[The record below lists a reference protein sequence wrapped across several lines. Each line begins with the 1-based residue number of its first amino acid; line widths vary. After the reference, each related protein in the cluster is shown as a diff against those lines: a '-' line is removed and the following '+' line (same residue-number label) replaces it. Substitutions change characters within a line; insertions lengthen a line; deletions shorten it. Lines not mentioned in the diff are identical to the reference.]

1 MKKTATIC
9 LFCFTTLSGIMAQE
23 TLPNHK
29 TEAETRL
36 VEEQCAPP
44 AGPEKSFVP
53 QPPPGPVRTMG
64 EWEEIQ
70 ALVLAWTDYVDIL
83 VEITRHAVEETK
95 VIIIAANPTTV
106 INRLNSENISLDSI
120 TIIQRN
126 TNSIWIRDYGP
137 WAIYQNEVDSLMI
150 ADWTYNRPRPQDD
163 TSPAAVANYLG
174 LPIFEATAAPFNLV
188 HTGGNHLTDGVNTA
202 FSSDLLFDENP
213 DHTEAEI
220 DNIAQLYMGV
230 ENYVKFKALPFD
242 GIHHLDMHI
251 RLLDEETIL
260 FGAYPEG
267 VSDGPQI
274 EANIRQLLSQET
286 TAFGNR
292 YNILSLP
299 MPPDQLDRYP
309 DEGGHYRTYTNSIF
323 LNKTI
328 LVPTY
333 EEQYDTTA
341 LRIYRENLPGY
352 KVVGINCNQIIP
364 ALGALHCI
372 TKTVGVND
380 PLWIAHARLRDTYDA
395 VNDYPVTAKIRH
407 RSGVSG
413 ATLYYRTGEALPYVA
428 VEMSLVNAA
437 DHVWWASIPAQAA
450 GTEIQYYIHAVAES
464 GKQQVRPI
472 VAPEGYFRFRV
483 KALDTPMAKAVYDK
497 ERTCIG
503 QAIQF
508 FDLTESPVETRLWS
522 FPGGE
527 PATSAEA
534 NPTVVYSNPGTYTF
548 SLSVSNASGSNAATY
563 ANAFVVEAGTLP
575 FYENFQT
582 NDWIVENPG
591 NDGAYWRSVS
601 TTCSGLCFRMDNHG
615 FTTRNTNDFLR
626 STIDLTNV
634 SAPVEFSFD
643 VAYAPRL
650 TTTDILRVNVIRCNG
665 ERVILYTKYGN
676 ALATA
681 PATSSAFTPESC
693 AQWRHETVDI
703 SAFAGEIIQIE
714 FENIG
719 ATGNTNGNRVYLD
732 NLDFSGEGVPNL
744 APFVTLTA
752 PGSGTFEVE
761 ILPELSLTA
770 VSGDPDGTVDAVEFL
785 VNGGVVATLSDAPY
799 QHNFQIP
806 TYGEYTFTARATDN
820 DGAVALSS
828 SATVNYQ
835 MPVGIHEETAGIGLL
850 QVFPNPA
857 KGRATLELQSRENAV
872 LTCLLLDVNGRE
884 IQRSIWETTAG
895 TNTRNLDLSRLPAGM
910 YCVLLGG
917 ADGVVARKLVVE

>member
-1 MKKTATIC
+1 
-9 LFCFTTLSGIMAQE
+9 MAQE
-23 TLPNHK
+23 TLPNK
-29 TEAETRL
+29 LTES
-36 VEEQCAPP
+36 EESRVWEYCYPP
-44 AGPEKSFVP
+44 LDPEKSFIP

-70 ALVLAWTDYVDIL
+70 ALVLTWTDYIDIL
-83 VEITRHAVEETK
+83 VEITRHAVEETR
-95 VIIIAANPTTV
+95 VIIIASNPTAV
-106 INRLNSENISLDSI
+106 INRLNAESISMDNV
-120 TIIQRN
+120 TVVQRS

-163 TSPAAVANYLG
+163 TSPAAVATYLG
-174 LPIFEATAAPFNLV
+174 LPIFEATAPPYNFV

-213 DHTEAEI
+213 DKTEAEI

-230 ENYVKFKALPFD
+230 DNYVKFRSLPYD

-251 RLLDEETIL
+251 RLLDEETIM

-267 VSDGPQI
+267 VADGPQI
-274 EANIRQLLSQET
+274 ESNIRQLLSQET

-292 YNILSLP
+292 YRVLSLP
-299 MPPDQLDRYP
+299 MPPDQFNRYP
-309 DEGGHYRTYTNSIF
+309 DDGGYYRTYTNSIF

-407 RSGVSG
+407 RSGISD
-413 ATLYYRTGEALPYVA
+413 ATLYYRTDEAAPYTAVVMNLTDVA
-428 VEMSLVNAA
+428 ENIWLA
-437 DHVWWASIPAQAA
+437 DIPAQPA
-450 GTEIQYYIHAVAES
+450 GTEIQYYIHAVALS

-483 KALDTPMAKAVYDK
+483 KALDLPVASATYDK

-503 QAIQF
+503 ESVQF
-508 FDLTESPVETRLWS
+508 FDLTESPVETRFWF
-522 FPGGE
+522 FPGGD
-527 PATSAEA
+527 PPTSADV
-534 NPTVVYSNPGTYTF
+534 NPTVVYSDPGTYAF
-548 SLSVSNASGSNAATY
+548 SLSVSNITGSSSVTY
-563 ANAFVVEAGTLP
+563 TDAVVVEAGTLP

-582 NDWIVENPG
+582 NNWVVENPG
-591 NDGAYWRSVS
+591 NDGAYWRSVN
-601 TTCSGLCFRMDNHG
+601 TDCSGPCFRMDN
-615 FTTRNTNDFLR
+615 FSFITRNTDDFLR
-626 STIDLTNV
+626 SAIDLRGV
-634 SAPVEFSFD
+634 SGSTEFSFD
-643 VAYAPRL
+643 VAYAPRSS
-650 TTTDILRVNVIRCNG
+650 TITDILRVNVIRCDG
-665 ERVILYTKYGN
+665 EKIPVYTKYGA

-681 PATSSAFTPESC
+681 PATNSAFIPASC
-693 AQWRHETVDI
+693 EQWRHETVDI
-703 SAFAGEIIQIE
+703 SAFAGEIITIE

-719 ATGNTNGNRVYLD
+719 GNGNRVYVD
-732 NLDFSGEGVPNL
+732 NLDFSGQGVPNL
-744 APFVTLTA
+744 APFVTLNE
-752 PGSGTFEVE
+752 PMSGTFEVE
-761 ILPELSLTA
+761 ILPELNLLA
-770 VSGDPDGTVDAVEFL
+770 VSGDPDGTVDSVEFL
-785 VNGGVVATLSDAPY
+785 VNGAVVGTLFEAPY
-799 QHNFQIP
+799 QLSFSPQSFG
-806 TYGEYTFTARATDN
+806 TYSIEARATDN

-828 SATVNYQ
+828 AAMLHFQ
-835 MPVGIHEETAGIGLL
+835 MPVSVQEEASGIGLL
-850 QVFPNPA
+850 RVFPNPA
-857 KGRATLELQSRENAV
+857 KGQATLALQSRENAV
-872 LTCLLLDVNGRE
+872 LTYRLLDVNGRE
-884 IQRSIWETTAG
+884 VQRSSWETHAG
-895 TNTRNLDLSRLPAGM
+895 VNTRSLDLSMLPAGV

-917 ADGVVARKLVVE
+917 ANAVVARKLVKR

>member
-1 MKKTATIC
+1 
-9 LFCFTTLSGIMAQE
+9 MAQE
-23 TLPNHK
+23 TLPNK
-29 TEAETRL
+29 LTES
-36 VEEQCAPP
+36 EESRVWEYCYPP
-44 AGPEKSFVP
+44 LDPEKSFIP

-70 ALVLAWTDYVDIL
+70 ALVLTWTDYIDIL
-83 VEITRHAVEETK
+83 VEITRHAVEETR
-95 VIIIAANPTTV
+95 VIIIASNPTAV
-106 INRLNSENISLDSI
+106 INRLNAESISMDNV
-120 TIIQRN
+120 TVVQRS

-163 TSPAAVANYLG
+163 TSPAAVATYLG
-174 LPIFEATAAPFNLV
+174 LPIFEATAPPYNFV

-213 DHTEAEI
+213 DKTEAEI

-230 ENYVKFKALPFD
+230 DNYVKFRSLPYD

-251 RLLDEETIL
+251 RLLDEETIM

-267 VSDGPQI
+267 VADGPQI
-274 EANIRQLLSQET
+274 ESNIRQLLSQET

-292 YNILSLP
+292 YRVLSLP
-299 MPPDQLDRYP
+299 MPPDQFNRYP
-309 DEGGHYRTYTNSIF
+309 DDGGYYRTYTNSIF

-407 RSGVSG
+407 RSGISD
-413 ATLYYRTGEALPYVA
+413 ATLYYRTDEAAPYTAVA
-428 VEMSLVNAA
+428 MNLTDVAESIWLA
-437 DHVWWASIPAQAA
+437 DIPAQPA
-450 GTEIQYYIHAVAES
+450 GTEIQYYIHAVALS

-483 KALDTPMAKAVYDK
+483 KALDLPVASATYDK

-503 QAIQF
+503 ESVQF
-508 FDLTESPVETRLWS
+508 FDLTESPVETRLWF
-522 FPGGE
+522 FPGGD
-527 PATSAEA
+527 PPTSADV
-534 NPTVVYSNPGTYTF
+534 NPTVVYSDPGTYAF
-548 SLSVSNASGSNAATY
+548 SLSVSNITGSSSVTY
-563 ANAFVVEAGTLP
+563 TDAVVVEAGTLP

-582 NDWIVENPG
+582 NNWVVENPG
-591 NDGAYWRSVS
+591 NDGAYWRSVN
-601 TTCSGLCFRMDNHG
+601 TDCSGPCFRMDN
-615 FTTRNTNDFLR
+615 FSFITRNTDDFLR
-626 STIDLTNV
+626 SAIDLRGV
-634 SAPVEFSFD
+634 SGSTEFSFD
-643 VAYAPRL
+643 VAYAPRSS
-650 TTTDILRVNVIRCNG
+650 TITDILRVNVIRCDG
-665 ERVILYTKYGN
+665 EKIPVYTKYGA

-681 PATSSAFTPESC
+681 PATNSAFIPASC
-693 AQWRHETVDI
+693 EQWRHETVDI
-703 SAFAGEIIQIE
+703 SAFAGEIITIE

-719 ATGNTNGNRVYLD
+719 GNGNRVYVD
-732 NLDFSGEGVPNL
+732 NLDFSGQGVPNL
-744 APFVTLTA
+744 APFVTLNE
-752 PGSGTFEVE
+752 PMSGTFEVE
-761 ILPELSLTA
+761 ILPELNLLA
-770 VSGDPDGTVDAVEFL
+770 VSGDPDGTVDSVEFL
-785 VNGGVVATLSDAPY
+785 VNGAVVGTLFEAPY
-799 QHNFQIP
+799 QLSFSPQSFG
-806 TYGEYTFTARATDN
+806 TYSIEARATDN

-828 SATVNYQ
+828 AAMLHFQ
-835 MPVGIHEETAGIGLL
+835 MPVSVQEEASGIGLL
-850 QVFPNPA
+850 RVFPNPA
-857 KGRATLELQSRENAV
+857 KGQATLALQSRENAV
-872 LTCLLLDVNGRE
+872 LTYRLLDVNGRE
-884 IQRSIWETTAG
+884 VQRSSWETHAG
-895 TNTRNLDLSRLPAGM
+895 VNTRSLDLSMLPAGV

-917 ADGVVARKLVVE
+917 ANAVVARKLVKR

>member
-1 MKKTATIC
+1 
-9 LFCFTTLSGIMAQE
+9 MAQE
-23 TLPNHK
+23 TLPNK
-29 TEAETRL
+29 LTES
-36 VEEQCAPP
+36 EESRVWEYCYPP
-44 AGPEKSFVP
+44 LDPEKSFIP

-70 ALVLAWTDYVDIL
+70 ALVLTWTDYIDIL
-83 VEITRHAVEETK
+83 VEITRHAVEETR
-95 VIIIAANPTTV
+95 VIIIASNPTAV
-106 INRLNSENISLDSI
+106 INRLNAESISMDNV
-120 TIIQRN
+120 TVVQRS

-163 TSPAAVANYLG
+163 TSPAAVATYLG
-174 LPIFEATAAPFNLV
+174 LPIFEATAPPYNFV

-213 DHTEAEI
+213 DKTEAEI

-230 ENYVKFKALPFD
+230 DNYVKFRSLPYD

-251 RLLDEETIL
+251 RLLDEETIM

-267 VSDGPQI
+267 VADGPQI
-274 EANIRQLLSQET
+274 ESNIRQLLSQET

-292 YNILSLP
+292 YRVLSLP
-299 MPPDQLDRYP
+299 MPPDQFNRYP
-309 DEGGHYRTYTNSIF
+309 DDGGYYRTYTNSIF

-407 RSGVSG
+407 RSGISG
-413 ATLYYRTGEALPYVA
+413 ATLYYRTDEAAPYTAVA
-428 VEMSLVNAA
+428 MNLTDVAESIWLA
-437 DHVWWASIPAQAA
+437 DIPAQPA
-450 GTEIQYYIHAVAES
+450 GTEIQYYIHAVALS

-483 KALDTPMAKAVYDK
+483 KALDLPVASATYDK

-503 QAIQF
+503 ESVQF
-508 FDLTESPVETRLWS
+508 FDLTESPVETRLWF
-522 FPGGE
+522 FPGGD
-527 PATSAEA
+527 PPTSADV
-534 NPTVVYSNPGTYTF
+534 NPTVVYSDPGTYAF
-548 SLSVSNASGSNAATY
+548 SLSVSNITGSSSVTY
-563 ANAFVVEAGTLP
+563 TDAVVVEAGTLP

-582 NDWIVENPG
+582 NNWVVENPG
-591 NDGAYWRSVS
+591 NDGAYWRSVN
-601 TTCSGLCFRMDNHG
+601 TDCSGPCFRMDN
-615 FTTRNTNDFLR
+615 FSFITRNTDDFLR
-626 STIDLTNV
+626 SAIDLRGV
-634 SAPVEFSFD
+634 SGSTEFSFD
-643 VAYAPRL
+643 VAYAPRSS
-650 TTTDILRVNVIRCNG
+650 TITDILRVNVIRCDG
-665 ERVILYTKYGN
+665 EKIPVYTKYGA

-681 PATSSAFTPESC
+681 PATNSAFIPASC
-693 AQWRHETVDI
+693 EQWRHETVDI
-703 SAFAGEIIQIE
+703 SAFAGEIITIE

-719 ATGNTNGNRVYLD
+719 GNGNRVYVD
-732 NLDFSGEGVPNL
+732 NLDFSGQGVPNL
-744 APFVTLTA
+744 APFVTLNE
-752 PGSGTFEVE
+752 PMSGTFEVE
-761 ILPELSLTA
+761 ILPELNLLA
-770 VSGDPDGTVDAVEFL
+770 VSGDPDGTVDSVEFL
-785 VNGGVVATLSDAPY
+785 VNGAVVGTLFEAPY
-799 QHNFQIP
+799 QLSFSPQSFG
-806 TYGEYTFTARATDN
+806 TYSIEARATDN

-828 SATVNYQ
+828 AAMLHFQ
-835 MPVGIHEETAGIGLL
+835 MPVSVQEEASGIGLL
-850 QVFPNPA
+850 RVFPNPA
-857 KGRATLELQSRENAV
+857 KGQATLALQSRENAV
-872 LTCLLLDVNGRE
+872 LTYRLLDVNGRE
-884 IQRSIWETTAG
+884 VQRSSWETHAG
-895 TNTRNLDLSRLPAGM
+895 VNTRSLDLSMLPAGV

-917 ADGVVARKLVVE
+917 ANAVVARKLVKR

>member
-1 MKKTATIC
+1 
-9 LFCFTTLSGIMAQE
+9 MAQE
-23 TLPNHK
+23 TLPNK
-29 TEAETRL
+29 LTES
-36 VEEQCAPP
+36 EESRVWEYCYPP
-44 AGPEKSFVP
+44 LDPEKSFIP

-70 ALVLAWTDYVDIL
+70 ALVLTWTDYIDIL
-83 VEITRHAVEETK
+83 VEITRHAVEETR
-95 VIIIAANPTTV
+95 VIIIASNPTAV
-106 INRLNSENISLDSI
+106 INRLNAESISMDNV
-120 TIIQRN
+120 TVVQRS

-163 TSPAAVANYLG
+163 TSPAAVATYLG
-174 LPIFEATAAPFNLV
+174 LPIFEATAPPYNFV

-213 DHTEAEI
+213 DKTEAEI

-230 ENYVKFKALPFD
+230 DNYVKFRSLPYD

-251 RLLDEETIL
+251 RLLDEETIM

-267 VSDGPQI
+267 VADGPQI
-274 EANIRQLLSQET
+274 ESNIRQLLSQET

-292 YNILSLP
+292 YRVLSLP
-299 MPPDQLDRYP
+299 MPPDQFNRYP
-309 DEGGHYRTYTNSIF
+309 DDGGYYRTYTNSIF

-407 RSGVSG
+407 RSGISG
-413 ATLYYRTGEALPYVA
+413 ATLYYRTDEAAPYTAVA
-428 VEMSLVNAA
+428 MNLTDVAESIWLA
-437 DHVWWASIPAQAA
+437 DIPAQPA
-450 GTEIQYYIHAVAES
+450 GTEIQYYIHAVALS

-483 KALDTPMAKAVYDK
+483 KALDLPVASATYDK

-503 QAIQF
+503 ESVQF
-508 FDLTESPVETRLWS
+508 FDLTESPVETRFWF
-522 FPGGE
+522 FPGGD
-527 PATSAEA
+527 PPTSADV
-534 NPTVVYSNPGTYTF
+534 NPTVVYSDPGTYAF
-548 SLSVSNASGSNAATY
+548 SLSVSNITGSSSVTY
-563 ANAFVVEAGTLP
+563 TDAVVVEAGTLP

-582 NDWIVENPG
+582 NNWVVENPG
-591 NDGAYWRSVS
+591 NDGAYWRSVN
-601 TTCSGLCFRMDNHG
+601 TDCSGPCFRMDN
-615 FTTRNTNDFLR
+615 FSFITRNTDDFLR
-626 STIDLTNV
+626 SAIDLRGV
-634 SAPVEFSFD
+634 SGSTEFSFD
-643 VAYAPRL
+643 VAYAPRSS
-650 TTTDILRVNVIRCNG
+650 TITDILRVNVIRCDG
-665 ERVILYTKYGN
+665 EKIPVYTKYGA

-681 PATSSAFTPESC
+681 PATNSAFIPASC
-693 AQWRHETVDI
+693 EQWRHETVDI
-703 SAFAGEIIQIE
+703 SAFAGEIITIE

-719 ATGNTNGNRVYLD
+719 GNGNRVYVD
-732 NLDFSGEGVPNL
+732 NLDFSGQGVPNL
-744 APFVTLTA
+744 APFVTLNE
-752 PGSGTFEVE
+752 PMSGTFEVE
-761 ILPELSLTA
+761 ILPELNLLA
-770 VSGDPDGTVDAVEFL
+770 VSGDPDGTVDSVEFL
-785 VNGGVVATLSDAPY
+785 VNGAVVGTLFEAPY
-799 QHNFQIP
+799 QLSFSPQSFG
-806 TYGEYTFTARATDN
+806 TYSIEARATDN

-828 SATVNYQ
+828 AAMLHFQ
-835 MPVGIHEETAGIGLL
+835 MPVSVQEEASGIGLL
-850 QVFPNPA
+850 RVFPNPA
-857 KGRATLELQSRENAV
+857 KGQATLALQSRENAV
-872 LTCLLLDVNGRE
+872 LTYRLLDVNGRE
-884 IQRSIWETTAG
+884 VQRSSWETHAG
-895 TNTRNLDLSRLPAGM
+895 VNTRSLDLSMLPAGV

-917 ADGVVARKLVVE
+917 ANAVVARKLVKR

>member
-1 MKKTATIC
+1 
-9 LFCFTTLSGIMAQE
+9 MAQE
-23 TLPNHK
+23 TLPNK
-29 TEAETRL
+29 LTES
-36 VEEQCAPP
+36 EESRVWEYCYPP
-44 AGPEKSFVP
+44 LDPEKSFIP

-70 ALVLAWTDYVDIL
+70 ALVLTWTDYIDIL
-83 VEITRHAVEETK
+83 VEITRHAVEETR
-95 VIIIAANPTTV
+95 VIIIASNPTAV
-106 INRLNSENISLDSI
+106 INRLNAESISMDNV
-120 TIIQRN
+120 TVVQRS

-163 TSPAAVANYLG
+163 TSPAAVATYLG
-174 LPIFEATAAPFNLV
+174 LPIFEATAPPYNFV

-213 DHTEAEI
+213 DKTEAEI

-230 ENYVKFKALPFD
+230 DNYVKFRSLPYD

-251 RLLDEETIL
+251 RLLDEETIM

-267 VSDGPQI
+267 VADGPQI
-274 EANIRQLLSQET
+274 ESNIRQLLSQET

-292 YNILSLP
+292 YRVLSLP
-299 MPPDQLDRYP
+299 MPPDQFNRYP
-309 DEGGHYRTYTNSIF
+309 DDGGYYRTYTNSIF

-407 RSGVSG
+407 RSGISG
-413 ATLYYRTGEALPYVA
+413 ATLYYRTDEAAPYTAVVMNLTDVA
-428 VEMSLVNAA
+428 ESIWLA
-437 DHVWWASIPAQAA
+437 DIPAQPA
-450 GTEIQYYIHAVAES
+450 GTEIQYYIHAVALS

-483 KALDTPMAKAVYDK
+483 KALDLPVASATYDK

-503 QAIQF
+503 ESVQF
-508 FDLTESPVETRLWS
+508 FDLTESPVETRFWF
-522 FPGGE
+522 FPGGD
-527 PATSAEA
+527 PPTSADV
-534 NPTVVYSNPGTYTF
+534 NPTVVYSDPGTYAF
-548 SLSVSNASGSNAATY
+548 SLSVSNITGSSSVTY
-563 ANAFVVEAGTLP
+563 TDAVVVEAGTLP

-582 NDWIVENPG
+582 NNWVVENPG
-591 NDGAYWRSVS
+591 NDGAYWRSVN
-601 TTCSGLCFRMDNHG
+601 TDCSGPCFRMDN
-615 FTTRNTNDFLR
+615 FSFITRNTDDFLR
-626 STIDLTNV
+626 SAIDLRGV
-634 SAPVEFSFD
+634 SGSTEFSFD
-643 VAYAPRL
+643 VAYAPRSS
-650 TTTDILRVNVIRCNG
+650 TITDILRVNVIRCDG
-665 ERVILYTKYGN
+665 EKIPVYTKYGA

-681 PATSSAFTPESC
+681 PATNSAFIPASC
-693 AQWRHETVDI
+693 EQWRHETVDI
-703 SAFAGEIIQIE
+703 SAFAGEIITIE

-719 ATGNTNGNRVYLD
+719 GNGNRVYVD
-732 NLDFSGEGVPNL
+732 NLDFSGQGVPNL
-744 APFVTLTA
+744 APFVTLNE
-752 PGSGTFEVE
+752 PMSGTFEVE
-761 ILPELSLTA
+761 ILPELNLLA
-770 VSGDPDGTVDAVEFL
+770 VSGDPDGTVDSVEFL
-785 VNGGVVATLSDAPY
+785 VNGAVVGTLFEAPY
-799 QHNFQIP
+799 QLSFSPQSFG
-806 TYGEYTFTARATDN
+806 TYSIEARATDN

-828 SATVNYQ
+828 AAMLHFQ
-835 MPVGIHEETAGIGLL
+835 MPVSVQEEASGIGLL
-850 QVFPNPA
+850 RVFPNPA
-857 KGRATLELQSRENAV
+857 KGQATLALQSRENAV
-872 LTCLLLDVNGRE
+872 LTYRLLDVNGRE
-884 IQRSIWETTAG
+884 VQRSSWETHAG
-895 TNTRNLDLSRLPAGM
+895 VNTRSLDLSMLPAGV

-917 ADGVVARKLVVE
+917 ANAVVARKLVKR

>member
-1 MKKTATIC
+1 
-9 LFCFTTLSGIMAQE
+9 MAQE
-23 TLPNHK
+23 TLPNK
-29 TEAETRL
+29 LTES
-36 VEEQCAPP
+36 EESRVWEYCYPP
-44 AGPEKSFVP
+44 LDPEKSFIP

-70 ALVLAWTDYVDIL
+70 ALVLTWTDYIDIL
-83 VEITRHAVEETK
+83 VEITRHAVEETR
-95 VIIIAANPTTV
+95 VIIIASNPTAV
-106 INRLNSENISLDSI
+106 INRLNAESISMDNV
-120 TIIQRN
+120 TVVQRS

-163 TSPAAVANYLG
+163 TSPAAVATYLG
-174 LPIFEATAAPFNLV
+174 LPIFEATAPPYNFV

-213 DHTEAEI
+213 DKTEAEI

-230 ENYVKFKALPFD
+230 DNYVKFRSLPYD

-251 RLLDEETIL
+251 RLLDEETIM

-267 VSDGPQI
+267 VADGPQI
-274 EANIRQLLSQET
+274 ESNIRQLLSQET

-292 YNILSLP
+292 YRVLSLP
-299 MPPDQLDRYP
+299 MPPDQFNRYP
-309 DEGGHYRTYTNSIF
+309 DDGGYYRTYTNSIF

-407 RSGVSG
+407 RSGISD
-413 ATLYYRTGEALPYVA
+413 ATLYYRTDEAAPYTAVA
-428 VEMSLVNAA
+428 MNLTDVAESIWLA
-437 DHVWWASIPAQAA
+437 DIPAQPA
-450 GTEIQYYIHAVAES
+450 GTEIQYYIHAVALS

-483 KALDTPMAKAVYDK
+483 KALDLPVASATYDK

-503 QAIQF
+503 ESVQF
-508 FDLTESPVETRLWS
+508 FDLTESPVETRFWF
-522 FPGGE
+522 FPGGD
-527 PATSAEA
+527 PPTSADV
-534 NPTVVYSNPGTYTF
+534 NPTVVYSDPGTYAF
-548 SLSVSNASGSNAATY
+548 SLSVSNITGSSSVTY
-563 ANAFVVEAGTLP
+563 TDAVVVEAGTLP

-582 NDWIVENPG
+582 NNWVVENPG
-591 NDGAYWRSVS
+591 NDGAYWRSVN
-601 TTCSGLCFRMDNHG
+601 TDCSGPCFRMDN
-615 FTTRNTNDFLR
+615 FSFITRNTDDFLR
-626 STIDLTNV
+626 SAIDLRGV
-634 SAPVEFSFD
+634 SGSTEFSFD
-643 VAYAPRL
+643 VAYAPRSS
-650 TTTDILRVNVIRCNG
+650 TITDILRVNVIRCDG
-665 ERVILYTKYGN
+665 EKIPVYTKYGA

-681 PATSSAFTPESC
+681 PATNSAFIPASC
-693 AQWRHETVDI
+693 EQWRHETVDI
-703 SAFAGEIIQIE
+703 SAFAGEIITIE

-719 ATGNTNGNRVYLD
+719 GNGNRVYVD
-732 NLDFSGEGVPNL
+732 NLDFSGQGVPNL
-744 APFVTLTA
+744 APFVTLNE
-752 PGSGTFEVE
+752 PMSGTFEVE
-761 ILPELSLTA
+761 ILPELNLLA
-770 VSGDPDGTVDAVEFL
+770 VSGDPDGTVDSVEFL
-785 VNGGVVATLSDAPY
+785 VNGAVVGTLFEAPY
-799 QHNFQIP
+799 QLSFSPQSFG
-806 TYGEYTFTARATDN
+806 TYSIEARATDN

-828 SATVNYQ
+828 AAMLHFQ
-835 MPVGIHEETAGIGLL
+835 MPVSVQEEASGIGLL
-850 QVFPNPA
+850 RVFPNPA
-857 KGRATLELQSRENAV
+857 KGQATLALQSRENAV
-872 LTCLLLDVNGRE
+872 LTYRLLDVNGRE
-884 IQRSIWETTAG
+884 VQRSSWETHAG
-895 TNTRNLDLSRLPAGM
+895 VNTRSLDLSMLPAGV

-917 ADGVVARKLVVE
+917 ANAVVARKLVKR